1 MNDAEITNFYSEGS
15 DSPKNIVIFLHGLG
29 SNGQDLIALAGVMG
43 HIMPD
48 TVFVS
53 PDAPFDC
60 DMAPPGY
67 PNSYQWF
74 SLQDRDPAV
83 MEKGVE
89 NAAPILEAFIKEQL
103 EKYGLDYG
111 DLALCGFSQGTM
123 MSLYKGTRLPKPIA
137 GILGYSG
144 AQLGEPG
151 PNKTPVCLIHG
162 EADDVVP
169 VEAFFH
175 ARQELDK
182 AGFTVTGHTTPG
194 LTHSID
200 ERGLREGSL
209 FLKSVLYAETP
220 SG

>member
-1 MNDAEITNFYSEGS
+1 MNSNEIQNFYTQGP
-15 DSPKNIVIFLHGLG
+15 DAPKSMVIFLHGLG
-29 SNGQDLIALAGVMG
+29 SNGQDLIALANVMG

-53 PDAPFDC
+53 PDAPFMC

-83 MEKGVE
+83 MEEGIK
-89 NAAPILEAFIKEQL
+89 NAAPILEDFINHQL
-103 EKYGLDYG
+103 AHYDLDHSK
-111 DLALCGFSQGTM
+111 LALCGFSQGTM
-123 MSLYKGTRLPKPIA
+123 MSLYKGTRLEKPIA

-144 AQLGEPG
+144 AFIGEAG
-151 PNKTPVCLIHG
+151 PNKVPVCLIHG

-169 VEAFFH
+169 VDAFFH

-182 AGFTVTGHTTPG
+182 AGFTVTGHTTPE

-209 FLKSVLYAETP
+209 FLQSVLYAESP
-220 SG
+220 SE

>member
-15 DSPKNIVIFLHGLG
+15 DNPKNIVIYLHGLG
-29 SNGQDLIALAGVMG
+29 SNGLDLISLANVMG
-43 HIMPD
+43 HILKD
-48 TVFVS
+48 TIFVS
-53 PDAPFDC
+53 PDAPFAC

-74 SLQDRDPAV
+74 SLQDRDPQV
-83 MEKGVE
+83 MLKGIE
-89 NAAPILEAFIKEQL
+89 NAAPILDAFIKEQL
-103 EKYGLDYG
+103 EKYDLDYG

-123 MSLYKGTRLPKPIA
+123 MSLYQGTRLPKPIA

-144 AQLGEPG
+144 AHIGETG

-169 VEAFFH
+169 VEAYFH
-175 ARQELDK
+175 ARQELEK
-182 AGFTVTGHTTPG
+182 ADFTVTGHTTPE

-200 ERGLREGSL
+200 ERGLREGTL
-209 FLKSVLYAETP
+209 FLQSVFEAETP
-220 SG
+220 